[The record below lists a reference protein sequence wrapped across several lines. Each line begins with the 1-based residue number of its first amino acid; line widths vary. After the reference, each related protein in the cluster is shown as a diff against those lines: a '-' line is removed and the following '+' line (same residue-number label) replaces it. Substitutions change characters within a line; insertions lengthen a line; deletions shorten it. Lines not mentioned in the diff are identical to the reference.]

1 MTVGL
6 GWGTLTLALIVT
18 FGAAAIRG
26 LTGFGMAIILVPLLG
41 MFIRPDEAVII
52 AILLQLFIGPVGFR
66 TILADSHKSSALL
79 IGGFALF
86 ATPFGLWA
94 LMHVA
99 PATARM
105 IIALIALGA
114 FLLVIT
120 AHKVT
125 RPAGPVLTASVGL
138 LSGFLTG
145 FAAMPG
151 PPVIPYYLRD
161 PFSSGVARA
170 SMMLIFFITAIAGT
184 ASAWLLG
191 FITPRLATLSI
202 LLFPTVLLGN
212 YLGGLWFGKISPL
225 IWRSAVAA
233 LLGVA
238 AVSACLRAF
247 A

>member
-6 GWGTLTLALIVT
+6 DWPTLLLALSIT
-18 FGAAAIRG
+18 LGAAAIRG
-26 LTGFGMAIILVPLLG
+26 LTGFGMAIILVPILG
-41 MFIRPDEAVII
+41 IVIRPDEAVII
-52 AILLQLFIGPVGFR
+52 AILLQLFIGPVGINS
-66 TILADSHKSSALL
+66 ILRDGHKPSALL

-86 ATPFGLWA
+86 STPFGLWA

-99 PATARM
+99 PATARV

-114 FLLVIT
+114 FLLVIS

-125 RPAGPVLTASVGL
+125 RPSGPFLTAGVGL
-138 LSGFLTG
+138 VSGFLTG

-151 PPVIPYYLRD
+151 PPVVPYYLRD
-161 PFSSGVARA
+161 PFTPSVARA
-170 SMMLIFFITAIAGT
+170 SMMLIFFITAIAGS

-191 FITPRLATLSI
+191 FITPRLLMLSV

-212 YLGGLWFGKISPL
+212 YLGGLWFGRVSPVL
-225 IWRSAVAA
+225 WRGAVAI

-238 AVSACLRAF
+238 TLSACLRAF
-247 A
+247 G